1 MDLRRLFRWPR
12 ASNVSGGG
20 VHFPTVM
27 PRGSR
32 IDATSIRGN
41 PSIALGVTPVLR
53 AVQLISNDLS
63 RIPKT
68 VQQREGQG
76 WRAESEV
83 SDLGA
88 MLNNRPNDF
97 QTATDWWQWMVTNV
111 LVYGNSFSLISKR
124 GNRVDQFIP
133 LKPYDVQLQSDA
145 EGNWYYT
152 TAEYGTVDCND
163 VIHFRAPSYT
173 RMGWGDSP
181 IAIGAEAVVLAMLM
195 EQAGVDQYRMPGLAK
210 VAISTEEAVGSD
222 NVRAMQDAFV
232 STHANR
238 EGLLKPVVVQ
248 NGSKVDTIG
257 NTLVDNDWIAG
268 RKSSIEDIGR
278 IFGLPPFVLF
288 AETGSTFS
296 EAQARIYGDCLASWS
311 NRFADELT
319 YKLLDDVDERVA
331 FDMTRLV
338 RGTFS
343 ESMSAYQTAVQT
355 SIMTPNEVRIELGL
369 GSAEGLD
376 DFFAGPNM
384 QQPSNDQKG
393 GAEDEEEDGMQ
404 TYDPDADA
412 D

>member
-1 MDLRRLFRWPR
+1 
-12 ASNVSGGG
+12 
-20 VHFPTVM
+20 
-27 PRGSR
+27 
-32 IDATSIRGN
+32 
-41 PSIALGVTPVLR
+41 
-53 AVQLISNDLS
+53 
-63 RIPKT
+63 
-68 VQQREGQG
+68 
-76 WRAESEV
+76 
-83 SDLGA
+83 
-88 MLNNRPNDF
+88 MLNNRPNEF
-97 QTATDWWQWMVTNV
+97 QTATDWWQWMVTNA

-133 LKPYDVQLQSDA
+133 LKPYDVQLHSDA
-145 EGNWYYT
+145 GGNWYYT
-152 TAEYGTVDCND
+152 TAEYGDVDAND
-163 VIHFRAPSYT
+163 VIHFRAPSYS

-210 VAISTEEAVGSD
+210 VAIQTEEAVGSE

-238 EGLLKPVVVQ
+238 EGLLKPVIVQ

-278 IFGLPPFVLF
+278 LFGLPPFVLF
-288 AETGSTFS
+288 AETGATFS
-296 EAQARIYGDCLASWS
+296 EAQARTYGDSLAAWA

-319 YKLLDDVDERVA
+319 YKLFDEVDERVS

-343 ESMSAYQTAVQT
+343 ESMTAYQTAVQT

-369 GSAEGLD
+369 GSVDGLSE
-376 DFFAGPNM
+376 FFAGPNM
-384 QQPSNDQKG
+384 QQPDDAENG
-393 GAEDEEEDGMQ
+393 GDGNEDGMQ
-404 TYDPDADA
+404 TYEPDAVD